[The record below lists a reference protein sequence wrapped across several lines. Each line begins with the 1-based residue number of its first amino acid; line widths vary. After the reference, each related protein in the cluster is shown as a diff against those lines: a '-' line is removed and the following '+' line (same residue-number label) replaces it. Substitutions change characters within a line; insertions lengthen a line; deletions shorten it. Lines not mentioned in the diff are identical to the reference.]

1 MCGMLNTLFKTENI
15 KYVISVDDC
24 FAMPEEEQLREE
36 LFIDSMVSVSFSTL
50 VPLFKKFGKEEQ
62 VNDIQ
67 EMLEIATETDV
78 APLKQ
83 ALVDSLEIEQIKEC
97 LNRLHPDRGNLSE
110 EKQGIL
116 DFLEKLQS
124 EGIIEKFETLP
135 STHIAEAFDIKANGM
150 DGGAILWLIDKS
162 FSNAKE
168 SVTAG
173 IELAKNKVK
182 QADQSNQFVFM
193 LTTIDGTS
201 ETEEDNEREFDKMLV
216 DNGVEKSSFIYY
228 INKKLVLSKKHD
240 RIAKSLAYGFK
251 RKQCFK
257 LMELYI
263 NYLRMSCDKT
273 SENLHAIKQKT
284 LNYVFTEKVQ
294 VLGESH
300 FEFFDR
306 LVQIFHEDEYRTI
319 LSQHT
324 YDISCAVKHYQELC
338 AGIPQVT
345 GDQREAES
353 NLLTV
358 RKKEL
363 YDTHINQRH
372 SEISTGDI
380 FLING
385 EYYILVTQSCDTYL
399 RKDGKR
405 KLEKAILLSIA
416 EGSNTCYQ
424 YPLSCFCNTD
434 DIFNSPAVKFQ
445 KYCIIPFEIL
455 DLCVT
460 NEDGK
465 SKIDISFFG
474 SDYDL
479 DVCYT
484 SNFNKRHK
492 IISSILSDLYNKKQV
507 IDKFFENYKETDDIS
522 EIKKAYDCLLVSDGF
537 LNKFGIDGNSIF
549 FPVQRLARL
558 NELNTISLL
567 KEYGNVLSRVGQPFD
582 FLKDVEE
589 TIEKCTHP

>member
-1 MCGMLNTLFKTENI
+1 MYGMLNTLFKTENI

-24 FAMPEEEQLREE
+24 FAMPEEDQLREE
-36 LFIDSMVSVSFSTL
+36 LLIDSMVSFSTL
-50 VPLFKKFGKEEQ
+50 VPLFIKYGKEEQ

-67 EMLEIATETDV
+67 EMLEIATENEA

-83 ALVDSLEIEQIKEC
+83 SLIDSLDIDQIKDC
-97 LNRLHPDRGNLSE
+97 LNSLHPDRNNLSE
-110 EKQGIL
+110 EQQGIL
-116 DFLEKLQS
+116 NFLGKLQS
-124 EGIIEKFETLP
+124 DGIIEKFETLP

-150 DGGAILWLIDKS
+150 EDGAILWLIDKS

-182 QADQSNQFVFM
+182 QAEHSNQFIFM

-201 ETEEDNEREFDKMLV
+201 ETEEDNEREFDKMLI

-228 INKKLVLSKKHD
+228 INKKLVLSKKYD

-251 RKQCFK
+251 RKQCYK

-263 NYLRMSCDKT
+263 SSLRLSCDKT

-284 LNYVFTEKVQ
+284 LNYVFAEKVQ
-294 VLGESH
+294 ALGESH

-306 LVQIFHEDEYRTI
+306 LVQIFHEDEYRLI

-324 YDISCAVKHYQELC
+324 QDISCAIKHYQELC
-338 AGIPQVT
+338 EGIPQ
-345 GDQREAES
+345 EAGNQVEAQN
-353 NLLTV
+353 NLMAV

-434 DIFNSPAVKFQ
+434 NIFNNPAVKFQ
-445 KYCIIPFEIL
+445 KYCIMPFEIL

-465 SKIDISFFG
+465 SKIDVSCFDQ
-474 SDYDL
+474 DYSL
-479 DVCYT
+479 DICYT
-484 SNFNKRHK
+484 KNYTERHK
-492 IISSILSDLYNKKQV
+492 IISSMLSDLYKKKQV
-507 IDKFFENYKETDDIS
+507 VDEFWRHHKEIDDIA
-522 EIKKAYDCLLVSDGF
+522 EIKVAYDCLLSCDGI
-537 LNKFGIDGNSIF
+537 LNNFEVDGNSITY
-549 FPVQRLARL
+549 PVQRVARL
-558 NELNTISLL
+558 NESNTISLL

-582 FLKDVEE
+582 FAKSVEE
-589 TIEKCTHP
+589 SCE

>member
-1 MCGMLNTLFKTENI
+1 MLNTLFKTENI

-24 FAMPEEEQLREE
+24 FAMPEEDQLREE
-36 LFIDSMVSVSFSTL
+36 LFIDSMISVSFSTL
-50 VPLFKKFGKEEQ
+50 VPLFKKYGKEEQ

-83 ALVDSLEIEQIKEC
+83 DLIDSLELEQINEC

-110 EKQGIL
+110 EQQGIL
-116 DFLEKLQS
+116 NFLEKLKS
-124 EGIIEKFETLP
+124 EEIIEKFETIP

-150 DGGAILWLIDKS
+150 DAGAILWLIDKS
-162 FSNAKE
+162 FSNANE

-182 QADQSNQFVFM
+182 QAEHSNQFVFM

-201 ETEEDNEREFDKMLV
+201 ETEEDNEREFDKMLI

-228 INKKLVLSKKHD
+228 INKQLVMSKKYD
-240 RIAKSLAYGFK
+240 RIAKNLAYGFK
-251 RKQCFK
+251 RKQCYK

-263 NYLRMSCDKT
+263 SSLRLSCDKT
-273 SENLHAIKQKT
+273 SEKLHAIKQKT
-284 LNYVFTEKVQ
+284 LNYVFAEKVQ
-294 VLGESH
+294 ALGESH

-306 LVQIFHEDEYRTI
+306 LVQIFHEDEYRLS

-324 YDISCAVKHYQELC
+324 RDISSAIKHYQDLC
-338 AGIPQVT
+338 DGIPQESGNQV
-345 GDQREAES
+345 EAQN
-353 NLLTV
+353 NLMAV

-363 YDTHINQRH
+363 YDSHVNRRH

-399 RKDGKR
+399 RNDGKR
-405 KLEKAILLSIA
+405 KLEKALLLSIA
-416 EGSNTCYQ
+416 EASNTCYQ
-424 YPLSCFCNTD
+424 YTLSCFCDTDNT
-434 DIFNSPAVKFQ
+434 FNNPAVKFQ
-445 KYCIIPFEIL
+445 KYCIMPFEIL

-465 SKIDISFFG
+465 SKIDISCFDQ
-474 SDYDL
+474 DYSL
-479 DVCYT
+479 DMCYT
-484 SNFNKRHK
+484 ENYIERHK
-492 IISSILSDLYNKKQV
+492 IISSMLSDLYKKKQV
-507 IDKFFENYKETDDIS
+507 VDEFWGRHKEIDDIA
-522 EIKKAYDCLLVSDGF
+522 EIKATYDYLLSCDGILSHF
-537 LNKFGIDGNSIF
+537 EVAGNSVV
-549 FPVQRLARL
+549 FPVQRVARL

-582 FLKDVEE
+582 FLKTVEE
-589 TIEKCTHP
+589 P